1 MARRTG
7 SRLRLKAA
15 KRRAK
20 NPDVRVKKKPVRET
34 STGMTATRIDELSR
48 PQPQR

>member
-20 NPDVRVKKKPVRET
+20 NPDVRVKKKPVKDL
-34 STGMTATRIDELSR
+34 SPGMTATRVDELSR
-48 PQPQR
+48 TPR